1 MPNKIRAASS
11 HFTLRLTASFFAS
24 CTASWTAALMLFA
37 PGARAQYP
45 DKPIRIMVPFVAGGV
60 SDNVARQ
67 VSLKITEQTGKSFIV
82 ENRGGAGGRIGYEAG
97 AKAPADGYN
106 ITATDATYTML
117 PGIFG
122 TKLNFE
128 HSDLTPV
135 LLIAQMP
142 FIIVARTGSNIKSLQ
157 DLVTQAKANPQK
169 INYGSSGNGGVNH
182 LVTELFSR
190 SAAVSMQQIPYKGM
204 GDAVVGLLGS
214 QVDVLVTAMPTGL
227 PHVKSGKMTALAVS
241 SARRAAA
248 APDVPTASE
257 LGVPFVSNNWVGFTV
272 PKGAPREA
280 YEWISKSVLAAMAM
294 PDLQQRIAAMGAE
307 PNLLVGEEYGK
318 MIRGETARW
327 SEVVKAAGIKVE

>member
-1 MPNKIRAASS
+1 MFN
-11 HFTLRLTASFFAS
+11 HFNTSTL
-24 CTASWTAALMLFA
+24 CTFIAALPLTMSVA
-37 PGARAQYP
+37 VHAQYP

-67 VSLKITEQTGKSFIV
+67 VSLKISEQTGKTFVV

-97 AKAPADGYN
+97 AKAAPDGYT

-122 TKLNFE
+122 AKLNFE

-142 FIIVARTGSNIKSLQ
+142 FIIVTKAGSNIKSLQ
-157 DLVTQAKANPQK
+157 DLVAQAKANPQK

-241 SARRAAA
+241 SAKRAAA
-248 APDVPTASE
+248 APDVPTVSE
-257 LGVPFVSNNWVGFTV
+257 LGIPFVSNNWVGFTV

-280 YEWISKSVLAAMAM
+280 YEWLSKSVLAAMAT

-318 MIRGETARW
+318 MIRSETARW